1 MIVIVSER
9 RPGEPKLKKPKELKG
24 IKPFTSYKWGGVTT
38 CQAFINGDDLWI
50 NHHDWC
56 SVAHYGVDAKYR
68 KKHFVYSDGF
78 TAPVSKGDAWIR
90 FGGILKY
97 PNRSAVIR
105 DIVHE
110 CLELDESRFCMDD
123 ERMFVDV
130 YIKAKGVK
138 ESAYTKD

>member
-1 MIVIVSER
+1 MIIIVSER

-24 IKPFTSYKWGGVTT
+24 VKPFMSYKWGGVTT

-56 SVAHYGVDAKYR
+56 SVVHYGANVDY
-68 KKHFVYSDGF
+68 KKHFIYSDGF
-78 TAPVSKGDAWIR
+78 TAPVSKGDAWIW

-105 DIVHE
+105 NIVHE
-110 CLELDESRFCMDD
+110 CLESRFCMDD

-130 YIKAKGVK
+130 YIKAK
-138 ESAYTKD
+138 ELDDAYTKD